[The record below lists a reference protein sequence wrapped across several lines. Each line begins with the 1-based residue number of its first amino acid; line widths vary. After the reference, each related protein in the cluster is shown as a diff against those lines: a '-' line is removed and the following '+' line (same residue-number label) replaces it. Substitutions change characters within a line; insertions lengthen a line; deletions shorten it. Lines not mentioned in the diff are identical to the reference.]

1 MAQLLHGRDLAQVQ
15 GSALGF
21 GVEKGGAMKAKL
33 FWLVGFML
41 WGTLLGA
48 QQYQRIERFGEAS
61 LNEPVEME
69 GTVAQWVSGLGGN
82 FYLLRTNWG
91 ENVLVRTS
99 RPLPAIDKRYRV
111 RGVVTEQ
118 LGKRFISEE
127 ELELIVTETTRE
139 TQSAASAVTVSVQK
153 ESAGGA
159 PLPSAASEPPAA
171 PVPGGQVMAVP
182 APAEPKATGTWDS
195 RLVLPI
201 AAGTVGLLALLV
213 GGGLLLRRSR
223 PREEPNPYAIA
234 SGPLAQAPL
243 AGTTPNPPLAP
254 EPQAVTGKTIKI
266 HQPPA
271 GTIKV
276 LPGRFEVAAGDETV
290 KEIRFYRVPTQA
302 IPEVT
307 FGRLPG
313 APYVHVQLSSPT
325 VSSRQ
330 AKVTYQDNRWV
341 LTNFAPESSNPTR
354 VNGRELR
361 VDETVALNEGDR
373 VEMGE
378 VVLIFH
384 TK

>member
-1 MAQLLHGRDLAQVQ
+1 
-15 GSALGF
+15 
-21 GVEKGGAMKAKL
+21 MKAKV

-41 WGTLLGA
+41 LGTLLGA
-48 QQYQRIERFGEAS
+48 QQYRRIERFGEAS

-91 ENVLVRTS
+91 ESVLVRTS
-99 RPLPAIDKRYRV
+99 RPLPAIDKRYQV

-139 TQSAASAVTVSVQK
+139 TQSAGSAVTVSVQK
-153 ESAGGA
+153 ESASGA
-159 PLPSAASEPPAA
+159 PLPPVASEPAAA
-171 PVPGGQVMAVP
+171 PAPGGQAMPVP
-182 APAEPKATGTWDS
+182 AAAEPKATGTWDS

-201 AAGTVGLLALLV
+201 AVGTVGLLALLV

-234 SGPLAQAPL
+234 SGPLAQTPL
-243 AGTTPNPPLAP
+243 ASATPNPPVAP
-254 EPQAVTGKTIKI
+254 EPQVVAGKTIKI

-276 LPGRFEVAAGDETV
+276 LPGRFEVAAGDDTV
-290 KEIRFYRVPTQA
+290 KEIRFFRVPNQA

-313 APYVHVQLSSPT
+313 APYVHVQLSSLT

-330 AKVTYQDNRWV
+330 AKITYQDNRWM

-361 VDETVALNEGDR
+361 VDETVALTEGDR